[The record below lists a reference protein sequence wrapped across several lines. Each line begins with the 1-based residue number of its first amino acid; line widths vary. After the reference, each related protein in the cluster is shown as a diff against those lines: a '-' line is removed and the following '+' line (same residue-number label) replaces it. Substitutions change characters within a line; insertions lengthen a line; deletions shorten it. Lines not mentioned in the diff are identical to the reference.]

1 MTSITRLFEYKFELV
16 IVDMKLS
23 NSSTRDACMMA
34 AVFFSSS
41 EMACREYIIRARQ
54 RIHKQN
60 QKAVSLSVHL
70 ELRLGS
76 IYNVVT

>member
-1 MTSITRLFEYKFELV
+1 
-16 IVDMKLS
+16 
-23 NSSTRDACMMA
+23 MMA

-60 QKAVSLSVHL
+60 QKAVALSVHL